1 MNKIKVETWAGH
13 DIRFVWHKNDWW
25 AVAKDV
31 TDALGIQNAS
41 VALNGNTKR
50 GIKGIPETEKGVCKT
65 YTLGGEQNVAIISEL
80 GVYRLVFKSHK
91 PEAEAFQTWVY
102 EALKTLRKST
112 GLEGFEIFRM
122 LDKEHQKE
130 AMRRLQD
137 GLRQPRKVDY
147 IKANTIADKAVS
159 SRYGHPKMVK
169 KGDMSPEMLAERE
182 AILDDTVQLMALN
195 DKYGMGISVSQTIYH
210 VKGNHQY
217 ENH

>member
-1 MNKIKVETWAGH
+1 MNEMKIENWNGH
-13 DIRFVWHKNDWW
+13 NIRFVWKDGDWW
-25 AVAKDV
+25 GVAKDV
-31 TDALGIQNAS
+31 CDALGYENSRKALADHVEKEDKNTVTIRYGIQ
-41 VALNGNTKR
+41 GNPNMT
-50 GIKGIPETEKGVCKT
+50 V
-65 YTLGGEQNVAIISEL
+65 ISEF
-80 GVYRLVFKSHK
+80 GIYDLVFNSHM
-91 PEAEAFQTWVY
+91 PEAKSFKRWVY
-102 EALKTLRKST
+102 AVIKSLRQAS

-182 AILDDTVQLMALN
+182 AILDDTVQLMTLN

-210 VKGNHQY
+210 VKGTNHY

>member
-1 MNKIKVETWAGH
+1 MNEMKVENWNGH
-13 DIRFVWHKNDWW
+13 NIRFVWKDGDWW
-25 AVAKDV
+25 GVAKDV
-31 TDALGIQNAS
+31 CDALGYENSRKALSDHVEKEDKNTVTIRYGIQ
-41 VALNGNTKR
+41 GNPNMT
-50 GIKGIPETEKGVCKT
+50 V
-65 YTLGGEQNVAIISEL
+65 ISEF
-80 GVYRLVFKSHK
+80 GIYDLVFNSHM
-91 PEAEAFQTWVY
+91 PEAKSFKRWVY
-102 EALKTLRKST
+102 AVIKSLRQAS

-182 AILDDTVQLMALN
+182 SILDDTVQLMALN
-195 DKYGMGISVSQTIYH
+195 DKYGMGISVSQTIYQ
-210 VKGNHQY
+210 VKGTNHY

>member
-1 MNKIKVETWAGH
+1 MPEMKVENWNGH
-13 DIRFVWHKNDWW
+13 NIRFVWKNGDWW
-25 AVAKDV
+25 GVAKDV
-31 TDALGIQNAS
+31 CDALGYENSRKALADHVEKEDKNTVTIRYGIQ
-41 VALNGNTKR
+41 GNPNMT
-50 GIKGIPETEKGVCKT
+50 V
-65 YTLGGEQNVAIISEL
+65 ISEF
-80 GVYRLVFKSHK
+80 GIYDLVFNSHM
-91 PEAEAFQTWVY
+91 PEAKSFKRWVY
-102 EALKTLRKST
+102 AVIKSLRQAS

-137 GLRQPRKVDY
+137 GLRQPQRVDY

-159 SRYGHPKMVK
+159 NRYGHPKMVK
-169 KGDMSPEMLAERE
+169 KSDMSPEMLAERE

>member
-1 MNKIKVETWAGH
+1 MNEIKIENWNGH
-13 DIRFVWHKNDWW
+13 NIRFVWKDGDWW

-31 TDALGIQNAS
+31 CDALGYENSRKALADHVEREDRNTVTIRYGIQ
-41 VALNGNTKR
+41 GNPNMT
-50 GIKGIPETEKGVCKT
+50 V
-65 YTLGGEQNVAIISEL
+65 ISEF
-80 GVYRLVFKSHK
+80 GIYDLVFNSHM
-91 PEAEAFQTWVY
+91 PEAKFFKRWVY
-102 EALKTLRKST
+102 TVIKSLRQVS

-147 IKANTIADKAVS
+147 IKANAIADKAVS
-159 SRYGHPKMVK
+159 NRYGHPKIVK
-169 KGDMSPEMLAERE
+169 KGDMSPEMLTERE

-195 DKYGMGISVSQTIYH
+195 DKYGMGISVSQTIYQ
-210 VKGNHQY
+210 VKGTNRY

>member
-1 MNKIKVETWAGH
+1 MPEMKVENWNGH
-13 DIRFVWHKNDWW
+13 NIRFVWKDGDWW
-25 AVAKDV
+25 GVAKDV
-31 TDALGIQNAS
+31 CDALGYENSRKALADHVEKEDKNTVTIRYGIQ
-41 VALNGNTKR
+41 GNPNMT
-50 GIKGIPETEKGVCKT
+50 V
-65 YTLGGEQNVAIISEL
+65 ISEF
-80 GVYRLVFKSHK
+80 GIYDLVFNSHM
-91 PEAEAFQTWVY
+91 PEAKSFKRWVY
-102 EALKTLRKST
+102 AVIKSLRQAS

-130 AMRRLQD
+130 AMKRLQD

-169 KGDMSPEMLAERE
+169 KSDMSPEMLAERE

-195 DKYGMGISVSQTIYH
+195 DKYGMGISVSQTIYQ

>member
-1 MNKIKVETWAGH
+1 MKVENWNGH
-13 DIRFVWHKNDWW
+13 NIRFVWKDGDWW
-25 AVAKDV
+25 SVAKDV
-31 TDALGIQNAS
+31 CDALGYENSRKALSDHVEKEDKNTVTIRYGIQ
-41 VALNGNTKR
+41 GNPNMT
-50 GIKGIPETEKGVCKT
+50 V
-65 YTLGGEQNVAIISEL
+65 ISEF
-80 GVYRLVFKSHK
+80 GIYDLVFNSHM
-91 PEAEAFQTWVY
+91 PEAKSFKRWVY
-102 EALKTLRKST
+102 AVIKSLRQTS

-130 AMRRLQD
+130 AMKRLQD

-169 KGDMSPEMLAERE
+169 KSDMSPEMLAERE

>member
-1 MNKIKVETWAGH
+1 MPEMKVENWNGH
-13 DIRFVWHKNDWW
+13 NIRFVWKDGDWW
-25 AVAKDV
+25 GVAKDV
-31 TDALGIQNAS
+31 CDALGYENSRKALSDHVEKEDKNTVTIRYGIQ
-41 VALNGNTKR
+41 GNPNMT
-50 GIKGIPETEKGVCKT
+50 V
-65 YTLGGEQNVAIISEL
+65 ISEF
-80 GVYRLVFKSHK
+80 GIYDLVFNSHM
-91 PEAEAFQTWVY
+91 PEAKSFKRWVY
-102 EALKTLRKST
+102 AVIKSLRQVS

-182 AILDDTVQLMALN
+182 SILDDTVQLMALN
-195 DKYGMGISVSQTIYH
+195 DKYGMGISVSQTIYQ
-210 VKGNHQY
+210 VKGTNHY

>member
-1 MNKIKVETWAGH
+1 MKVENWNGH
-13 DIRFVWHKNDWW
+13 NIRFVWKDGDWW
-25 AVAKDV
+25 GVAKDV
-31 TDALGIQNAS
+31 CDALGYENSRKALADHVEKEDKNTVTIRYGIQ
-41 VALNGNTKR
+41 GNPNMT
-50 GIKGIPETEKGVCKT
+50 V
-65 YTLGGEQNVAIISEL
+65 ISEF
-80 GVYRLVFKSHK
+80 GIYDLVFNSHM
-91 PEAEAFQTWVY
+91 PEAKSFKRWVY
-102 EALKTLRKST
+102 AVIKSLRQAS
-112 GLEGFEIFRM
+112 GLEGFEVFRM

-195 DKYGMGISVSQTIYH
+195 DKYGMGISVSQTIYQ
-210 VKGNHQY
+210 VKVTNHY

>member
-1 MNKIKVETWAGH
+1 MPEMKVENWNGH
-13 DIRFVWHKNDWW
+13 NIRFVWKDGDWW
-25 AVAKDV
+25 GVAMDV
-31 TDALGIQNAS
+31 CDALGYENSRKALADHVEKEDQNTVTIRYGIQ
-41 VALNGNTKR
+41 GNPNMT
-50 GIKGIPETEKGVCKT
+50 V
-65 YTLGGEQNVAIISEL
+65 ISEF
-80 GVYRLVFKSHK
+80 GIYDLVFNSHM
-91 PEAEAFQTWVY
+91 PEAKSFKRWVY
-102 EALKTLRKST
+102 AVIKSLRQAS
-112 GLEGFEIFRM
+112 GLEGFEVFRM

-195 DKYGMGISVSQTIYH
+195 DKYGMGISVSQTIYQ
-210 VKGNHQY
+210 VKGTNHY

>member
-1 MNKIKVETWAGH
+1 MPEMKVENWNGH
-13 DIRFVWHKNDWW
+13 NIRFVWKDGDWW
-25 AVAKDV
+25 GVAKDV
-31 TDALGIQNAS
+31 AEALDYDT
-41 VALNGNTKR
+41 VAHMIRMVDK
-50 GIKGIPETEKGVCKT
+50 PQKGVQKVD
-65 YTLGGEQNVAIISEL
+65 TLGGAQNLVIVSEL
-80 GVYRLVFKSHK
+80 GIYDCVFGSHK
-91 PEAEAFQTWVY
+91 KEAKEFKLWVY
-102 EALKTLRKST
+102 TMLKELRKAS

-169 KGDMSPEMLAERE
+169 KSDMSPEMLAERE

-195 DKYGMGISVSQTIYH
+195 DKYGMGISVSQTIYQ
-210 VKGNHQY
+210 VKGTNHY

>member
-1 MNKIKVETWAGH
+1 MPEMKVENWNGH
-13 DIRFVWHKNDWW
+13 NIRFVWKGGDWW

-31 TDALGIQNAS
+31 CDALGYENSRKALADHVEREDKNTVTIRYGIQ
-41 VALNGNTKR
+41 GNPNMT
-50 GIKGIPETEKGVCKT
+50 V
-65 YTLGGEQNVAIISEL
+65 ISEF
-80 GVYRLVFKSHK
+80 GIYDLVFNSHM
-91 PEAEAFQTWVY
+91 PEAKSFKRWVY
-102 EALKTLRKST
+102 AVIKSLRQAS
-112 GLEGFEIFRM
+112 GLEGFEVFRM

-130 AMRRLQD
+130 AMRRLQY

-195 DKYGMGISVSQTIYH
+195 DKYGMGISVSQTIYQ
-210 VKGNHQY
+210 VKGTNHY

>member
-1 MNKIKVETWAGH
+1 MNEMKIENWNGH
-13 DIRFVWHKNDWW
+13 NIRFVWKDGDWW
-25 AVAKDV
+25 GVAKDV
-31 TDALGIQNAS
+31 CDALGYENSRKALADHVEKEDKNTVTIRYGIQ
-41 VALNGNTKR
+41 GNPNMT
-50 GIKGIPETEKGVCKT
+50 V
-65 YTLGGEQNVAIISEL
+65 ISEF
-80 GVYRLVFKSHK
+80 GIYDLVFNSHM
-91 PEAEAFQTWVY
+91 PEAKSFKRWVY
-102 EALKTLRKST
+102 AVIKSLRQAS

-130 AMRRLQD
+130 AMKRLQD
-137 GLRQPRKVDY
+137 GLRQPQRVDY

-195 DKYGMGISVSQTIYH
+195 DKYGMGISVSQTIYQ
-210 VKGNHQY
+210 VKGTNHY

>member
-1 MNKIKVETWAGH
+1 MPEMKIENWNGH
-13 DIRFVWHKNDWW
+13 NIRFVWKDGDWW
-25 AVAKDV
+25 GVAKDV
-31 TDALGIQNAS
+31 CDALGYENSRKALSDHVEKEDKNTVTIRYGIQ
-41 VALNGNTKR
+41 GNPNMT
-50 GIKGIPETEKGVCKT
+50 V
-65 YTLGGEQNVAIISEL
+65 ISEF
-80 GVYRLVFKSHK
+80 GIYDLVFNSHM
-91 PEAEAFQTWVY
+91 PEAKSFKRWVY
-102 EALKTLRKST
+102 AVIKSLRQVS

-182 AILDDTVQLMALN
+182 SILDDTVQLMALN
-195 DKYGMGISVSQTIYH
+195 DKYGMGISVSQTIYQ
-210 VKGNHQY
+210 VKGTNHY

>member
-1 MNKIKVETWAGH
+1 MPEMKVENWNGH
-13 DIRFVWHKNDWW
+13 NIRFVWKDGDWW
-25 AVAKDV
+25 GVAKDV
-31 TDALGIQNAS
+31 CDALGYENSRKALADHVEKEDKNTVTIRYGIQ
-41 VALNGNTKR
+41 GNPNMT
-50 GIKGIPETEKGVCKT
+50 V
-65 YTLGGEQNVAIISEL
+65 ISEF
-80 GVYRLVFKSHK
+80 GIYDLVFNSHM
-91 PEAEAFQTWVY
+91 PEAKSFKRWVY
-102 EALKTLRKST
+102 AVIKSLRKAS

-159 SRYGHPKMVK
+159 NLYGHPKMVK

>member
-1 MNKIKVETWAGH
+1 MNEMKIENWNGH
-13 DIRFVWHKNDWW
+13 NIRFVWKDGDWW
-25 AVAKDV
+25 GVAKDV
-31 TDALGIQNAS
+31 CDALGYENSRKALADHVEKEDKNTVTIRYGIQ
-41 VALNGNTKR
+41 GNPNMT
-50 GIKGIPETEKGVCKT
+50 V
-65 YTLGGEQNVAIISEL
+65 ISEF
-80 GVYRLVFKSHK
+80 GIYDLVFNSHM
-91 PEAEAFQTWVY
+91 PEAKSFKRWVY
-102 EALKTLRKST
+102 AVIKSLRQAS

-182 AILDDTVQLMALN
+182 AILDDTVQLMTLN

>member
-1 MNKIKVETWAGH
+1 MNEMKIENWNGH
-13 DIRFVWHKNDWW
+13 NIRFVCKDGDWW

-31 TDALGIQNAS
+31 CDALGYENSRKALADHVEREDKNTVTIRYGIQ
-41 VALNGNTKR
+41 GNPNMT
-50 GIKGIPETEKGVCKT
+50 V
-65 YTLGGEQNVAIISEL
+65 ISEF
-80 GVYRLVFKSHK
+80 GIYDLVFNSHM
-91 PEAEAFQTWVY
+91 PEAKSFKRWVY
-102 EALKTLRKST
+102 AVIKSLRQAS

-159 SRYGHPKMVK
+159 NRYGHPKMVK

-195 DKYGMGISVSQTIYH
+195 DKYGMGISVSQTIYQ
-210 VKGNHQY
+210 VKGTNHY

>member
-1 MNKIKVETWAGH
+1 MPETKVENWNGH
-13 DIRFVWHKNDWW
+13 NIRFVHVNGEWM
-25 AVAKDV
+25 AVLKDV
-31 TDALGIQNAS
+31 CDALDLITKKVHQRLPKEVLFRYPLPTNGGPQEMLLVNEIGIY
-41 VALNGNTKR
+41 
-50 GIKGIPETEKGVCKT
+50 KT
-65 YTLGGEQNVAIISEL
+65 
-80 GVYRLVFKSHK
+80 VFRSHK
-91 PEAEAFQTWVY
+91 PEAENFQNWVY
-102 EALKTLRKST
+102 NMLCELRKSI

-137 GLRQPRKVDY
+137 GLRHPRKVDY

-169 KGDMSPEMLAERE
+169 KCDMSPEMLAERE

-195 DKYGMGISVSQTIYH
+195 DKYGMGISVSQTIYQ
-210 VKGNHQY
+210 VKGTNRY

>member
-1 MNKIKVETWAGH
+1 MPEMKVENWNGH
-13 DIRFVWHKNDWW
+13 PIRFVWKDGDWW
-25 AVAKDV
+25 GVAKDV
-31 TDALGIQNAS
+31 CDALGYENSRKALADHVEKEDKNTVTIRYGIQ
-41 VALNGNTKR
+41 GNPNMT
-50 GIKGIPETEKGVCKT
+50 V
-65 YTLGGEQNVAIISEL
+65 ISEF
-80 GVYRLVFKSHK
+80 GIYDLVFNSHM
-91 PEAEAFQTWVY
+91 PEAKSFKRWVY
-102 EALKTLRKST
+102 AVIKSLRQAS

-137 GLRQPRKVDY
+137 GLRHTQRVDY

-195 DKYGMGISVSQTIYH
+195 DKYGMGISVSQTIYQ
-210 VKGNHQY
+210 VKGTNHY

>member
-1 MNKIKVETWAGH
+1 MPEMKVENWNGH
-13 DIRFVWHKNDWW
+13 NIRFVWKDGDWW
-25 AVAKDV
+25 GVAKDV
-31 TDALGIQNAS
+31 CDALGYENSRKALSDHVEKEDKNTVTIRYGIQ
-41 VALNGNTKR
+41 GNPNMT
-50 GIKGIPETEKGVCKT
+50 V
-65 YTLGGEQNVAIISEL
+65 ISEF
-80 GVYRLVFKSHK
+80 GIYDLVFNSHM
-91 PEAEAFQTWVY
+91 PEAKSFKRWVY
-102 EALKTLRKST
+102 AVIKSLRQAS

-130 AMRRLQD
+130 AMKRLQD

-169 KGDMSPEMLAERE
+169 KSDMSPEMLAERE

>member
-1 MNKIKVETWAGH
+1 MPEMKIENWNGH
-13 DIRFVWHKNDWW
+13 NIRFVWKDGDWW
-25 AVAKDV
+25 GVAKDV
-31 TDALGIQNAS
+31 CDALGYENSRKALADHVEKEDKNTVTIRYGIQ
-41 VALNGNTKR
+41 GNPNMT
-50 GIKGIPETEKGVCKT
+50 V
-65 YTLGGEQNVAIISEL
+65 ISEF
-80 GVYRLVFKSHK
+80 GIYDLVFNSHM
-91 PEAEAFQTWVY
+91 PEAKSFKRWVY
-102 EALKTLRKST
+102 AVIKSLRQAS

-122 LDKEHQKE
+122 LDNEHQKE

-182 AILDDTVQLMALN
+182 SILDDTVQLMALN
-195 DKYGMGISVSQTIYH
+195 DKYGMGISVSQTIYQ
-210 VKGNHQY
+210 VKGTNHY

>member
-1 MNKIKVETWAGH
+1 MPEMKVENWNGH
-13 DIRFVWHKNDWW
+13 NIRFVWKDGDWW
-25 AVAKDV
+25 GVARDV
-31 TDALGIQNAS
+31 CDALGYENSRKALADHVEKEDKNTVTIRYGIQ
-41 VALNGNTKR
+41 GNPNMT
-50 GIKGIPETEKGVCKT
+50 V
-65 YTLGGEQNVAIISEL
+65 ISEF
-80 GVYRLVFKSHK
+80 GIYDLVFNSHM
-91 PEAEAFQTWVY
+91 PEAKSFKRWVY
-102 EALKTLRKST
+102 AVIKSLRQAS

-182 AILDDTVQLMALN
+182 AILDDTVQLMTLN
-195 DKYGMGISVSQTIYH
+195 DKYGMGISVSQTIYQ

>member
-1 MNKIKVETWAGH
+1 MPEMKVENWNGH
-13 DIRFVWHKNDWW
+13 NIRFVWKDGDWW
-25 AVAKDV
+25 GVAKDV
-31 TDALGIQNAS
+31 CDALGYENSRKALADHVEKEDKNTVTIRYGIQ
-41 VALNGNTKR
+41 GNPNMT
-50 GIKGIPETEKGVCKT
+50 V
-65 YTLGGEQNVAIISEL
+65 ISEF
-80 GVYRLVFKSHK
+80 GIYDLVFNSHM
-91 PEAEAFQTWVY
+91 PEAKSFTRWVY
-102 EALKTLRKST
+102 AVIKSLRQAS
-112 GLEGFEIFRM
+112 GLEGFEVFRM

-195 DKYGMGISVSQTIYH
+195 DKYGMGISVSQTIYQ
-210 VKGNHQY
+210 VKGTNHY

>member
-1 MNKIKVETWAGH
+1 MNEMKIENWNGH
-13 DIRFVWHKNDWW
+13 NIRFVWKDGDWW
-25 AVAKDV
+25 GVAKDV
-31 TDALGIQNAS
+31 CDALGYENSRKALADHVEKEDKNTVTIRYGIQ
-41 VALNGNTKR
+41 GNPNMT
-50 GIKGIPETEKGVCKT
+50 V
-65 YTLGGEQNVAIISEL
+65 ISEF
-80 GVYRLVFKSHK
+80 GIYDLVFNSHM
-91 PEAEAFQTWVY
+91 PEAKSFKRWVY
-102 EALKTLRKST
+102 AVIKSLRQAS

-137 GLRQPRKVDY
+137 GLRKPQRVDY

-182 AILDDTVQLMALN
+182 AILDDTVQLMTLN
-195 DKYGMGISVSQTIYH
+195 DKYGMGISVSQTIYQA
-210 VKGNHQY
+210 KGTNHY

>member
-1 MNKIKVETWAGH
+1 MPEMKVENWNGH
-13 DIRFVWHKNDWW
+13 NIRFVWKDGDWW
-25 AVAKDV
+25 GVAKDV
-31 TDALGIQNAS
+31 CDALGYENSRKALADHVEKEDKNTVTIRYGIQ
-41 VALNGNTKR
+41 GNPNMT
-50 GIKGIPETEKGVCKT
+50 V
-65 YTLGGEQNVAIISEL
+65 ISEF
-80 GVYRLVFKSHK
+80 GIYDLVFNSHM
-91 PEAEAFQTWVY
+91 PEAKSFKRWVY
-102 EALKTLRKST
+102 AVIKSLRQAS

-130 AMRRLQD
+130 AMKRLQD

-169 KGDMSPEMLAERE
+169 KSDMSPEMLAERE
-182 AILDDTVQLMALN
+182 AILDDTVQLMTLN
-195 DKYGMGISVSQTIYH
+195 DKYGMGISVSQTIYQ

>member
-1 MNKIKVETWAGH
+1 MPEMKVENWNGH
-13 DIRFVWHKNDWW
+13 NIRFVWKDGDWW
-25 AVAKDV
+25 GVAKDV
-31 TDALGIQNAS
+31 CDALGYENSRKALADHVEKEDKNTVTIRYGIQ
-41 VALNGNTKR
+41 GNPNMT
-50 GIKGIPETEKGVCKT
+50 V
-65 YTLGGEQNVAIISEL
+65 ISEF
-80 GVYRLVFKSHK
+80 GIYDLVFNSHM
-91 PEAEAFQTWVY
+91 PEAKSFKRWVY
-102 EALKTLRKST
+102 AVIKSLRQAS

-130 AMRRLQD
+130 SMRHLQD

-159 SRYGHPKMVK
+159 NRYGHPKMVK

-195 DKYGMGISVSQTIYH
+195 DKYGMGISVSQTIYQ
-210 VKGNHQY
+210 VKGTNHY

>member
-1 MNKIKVETWAGH
+1 MPEMKVENWNSH
-13 DIRFVWHKNDWW
+13 NIRFVWKDGDWW
-25 AVAKDV
+25 GVAKDV
-31 TDALGIQNAS
+31 CDALGYENSRKALADHVEKEDKNTVTIRYGIQ
-41 VALNGNTKR
+41 GNPNMT
-50 GIKGIPETEKGVCKT
+50 V
-65 YTLGGEQNVAIISEL
+65 ISEF
-80 GVYRLVFKSHK
+80 GIYDLVFNSHM
-91 PEAEAFQTWVY
+91 PEAKSFKRWVY
-102 EALKTLRKST
+102 AVIKSLRQAS
-112 GLEGFEIFRM
+112 GLEGFEVFRM

-195 DKYGMGISVSQTIYH
+195 DKYGMGISVSQTIYQ
-210 VKGNHQY
+210 VKGTNHY

>member
-1 MNKIKVETWAGH
+1 MLLVSEI
-13 DIRFVWHKNDWW
+13 
-25 AVAKDV
+25 
-31 TDALGIQNAS
+31 GIY
-41 VALNGNTKR
+41 
-50 GIKGIPETEKGVCKT
+50 KT
-65 YTLGGEQNVAIISEL
+65 
-80 GVYRLVFKSHK
+80 VFRSHK
-91 PEAEAFQTWVY
+91 PEAENFQNWVY
-102 EALKTLRKST
+102 NMLCELRKSI

-182 AILDDTVQLMALN
+182 AILDDTVQLMTLN
-195 DKYGMGISVSQTIYH
+195 DKYGMGISVSQTIYQ
-210 VKGNHQY
+210 VKGTNHY